1 MPSPDSPPTTAGP
14 PTARARATGTSRAA
28 QPGKRRGEGQWAL
41 GYREPLNKN
50 EESKKNDDGLN
61 VRQRIIDIYS
71 KRGFDSIDPADLR
84 GRFRWF
90 GLYTQRRPGIDGGKT
105 AILEPEELDD
115 RYFMLRIRI
124 DGGQLSGNQLAAIAE
139 ISCAYARGTADITDR
154 QNIQLH
160 WVRIEDV
167 PAIWAALEAVG
178 LSTMEAC
185 GDTPRVILGCPLAG
199 IDSSEVIDA
208 TPDILATHRQW
219 IGDPSFSN
227 LPRKYK
233 SAMSGCAV
241 QCTVHEISDVAF
253 AGVTGPYGE
262 PGYDLWVGGGLS
274 TNPMIGKRLGAF
286 VRPGQVP
293 EVWAGVTSVFRDYG
307 YRRLRH
313 RARLKFLV
321 ADWGPQRFR
330 EVLEKEYLGYALPD
344 GPAPETPR
352 DGRRDHVGVHQQR
365 DGNYYVGFAP
375 VVGRLTG
382 DTLRTIGE
390 LATEYGSG
398 RVRTTI
404 EQKMVILDVPS
415 RHVDDLSAGLAA
427 AGLQVAPS
435 VFRRHTMACTGIEFC
450 KLAIVET
457 KQRAA
462 GLIDELERRLPDF
475 ADPITINVNGCPNSC
490 ARIQTADIGLKG
502 SLVTRPDGR
511 QVEGFQIHLG
521 GTLAGGDGTGSGF
534 GRKVRG
540 LKSTA
545 EDLTDYVERL
555 LRRYAAAKEPGET
568 FAAWTARAAES
579 DLQPYGAGPGD
590 DDPRNPRH
598 GAGPG
603 GGPTEPPVEV
613 LAQGDDLPNPVER

>member
-1 MPSPDSPPTTAGP
+1 MPATEHPPRPGAGGP
-14 PTARARATGTSRAA
+14 A
-28 QPGKRRGEGQWAL
+28 PGPRPGAPRPRPRRGEGQWAL

-50 EESKKNDDGLN
+50 EENKKNDDGLH
-61 VRQRIIDIYS
+61 VRRRIIDVYA

-90 GLYTQRRPGIDGGKT
+90 GLYTQRKPGIDGGKT

-124 DGGQLSGNQLAAIAE
+124 DGGQLSGDQLRTIAE
-139 ISCAYARGTADITDR
+139 VSRTYARGTADLTDR

-160 WVRIEDV
+160 WLEIEDV
-167 PAIWAALEAVG
+167 PAVWEALEAVG
-178 LSTMEAC
+178 LSTTEAC

-199 IDSSEVIDA
+199 IDADEVIDA
-208 TPDILATHRQW
+208 TPEISRTRDLW
-219 IGDPSFSN
+219 IGNEAFSN

-233 SAMSGCAV
+233 SVMSGCAA
-241 QCTVHEISDVAF
+241 QCTVHEINDIAF
-253 AGVTGPYGE
+253 VGVTGPEGE
-262 PGYDLWVGGGLS
+262 PGYDLWAGGGLS
-274 TNPMIGKRLGAF
+274 TNPMIGKRLGVF

-293 EVWAGVTSVFRDYG
+293 EVWAGVTGVFRDYG

-321 ADWGPQRFR
+321 ADWGAERFR

-344 GPAPETPR
+344 GPAPAPPR
-352 DGRRDHVGVHQQR
+352 DGRRDHVGVHRQR
-365 DGNYYVGFAP
+365 DGRYYVGFAP
-375 VVGRLTG
+375 TVGRVSA
-382 DTLRTIGE
+382 DTLSAIAG

-398 RVRTTI
+398 RVRTTV
-404 EQKMVILDVPS
+404 EQKMVILDVPGS
-415 RHVDDLSAGLAA
+415 RVDELSAGLAA
-427 AGLQVAPS
+427 AGLQVEPS

-462 GLIDELERRLPDF
+462 GLIAELERRLPDF
-475 ADPITINVNGCPNSC
+475 TDPVTINVNGCPNSC

-511 QVEGFQIHLG
+511 QVEGYQIHLG
-521 GTLAGGDGTGSGF
+521 GTLGGGDGGASGF

-540 LKSTA
+540 LKTTA
-545 EDLTDYVERL
+545 DDLPDYVERL
-555 LRRYAAAKEPGET
+555 LRRYAAAKRPGET
-568 FAAWTARAAES
+568 FASWTARASDA
-579 DLQPYGAGPGD
+579 DLQASADNARETSG
-590 DDPRNPRH
+590 
-598 GAGPG
+598 
-603 GGPTEPPVEV
+603 
-613 LAQGDDLPNPVER
+613 